1 MRTLV
6 DSLVVVLHPEAGD
19 SVQAMKSGILEIA
32 DIYVVNKA
40 DPSGVAY
47 YAIND

>member
-6 DSLVVVLHPEAGD
+6 DSLVVVLHPEA
-19 SVQAMKSGILEIA
+19 VQAMKSGILEIA